1 MKTLKEK
8 KMGLG
13 YSAYTR
19 ISGKTLEE
27 RLWDILEKY
36 ENEDYDGEIVDVI
49 PYWMYASV
57 VNDILKLIKT
67 HSKMPIVD
75 QKKSSNIKI
84 C

>member
-1 MKTLKEK
+1 MKKIKEK
-8 KMGLG
+8 RMGLG

-27 RLWDILEKY
+27 KLWDILEKY

-57 VNDILKLIKT
+57 VNDILKLF
-67 HSKMPIVD
+67 
-75 QKKSSNIKI
+75 KKEVK
-84 C
+84 